1 MTVSDENWPLI
12 GATGARFGSAAR
24 RGRGARNEQSST
36 ADAVSPG
43 SSEWVPPA
51 SAQEMPAQVD
61 AVPEPVD
68 EPSEAYDRSTEW
80 VVPEDTVSIVRPF
93 ILTGGRT
100 VSGVDLPLEA
110 LVVAGA
116 DGEAVVDG
124 MPAPDEPRR
133 VFALC
138 SEPRSVAEIASLASI
153 PLGVARVLVGDL
165 AAAGA
170 VTVHETAGSTG
181 PDRELMQRVLDGL
194 RKI

>member
-12 GATGARFGSAAR
+12 GATGARFGSAGRRRSAR
-24 RGRGARNEQSST
+24 KEQ
-36 ADAVSPG
+36 DPSPPQ
-43 SSEWVPPA
+43 SAEWVPPVPAEDVSARVEAA
-51 SAQEMPAQVD
+51 S
-61 AVPEPVD
+61 EPVD
-68 EPSEAYDRSTEW
+68 PTPDTRERTADSTEW
-80 VVPEDTVSIVRPF
+80 VTPEDTVSIVRPF

-100 VSGVDLPLEA
+100 ESGVDLPLEA
-110 LVVAGA
+110 LIVACA
-116 DGEAVVDG
+116 DGDAVVDG
-124 MPAPDEPRR
+124 MPAPDELRR

-170 VTVHETAGSTG
+170 VRVNETAGSTG
-181 PDRELMQRVLDGL
+181 PDREVMQRVLDGL